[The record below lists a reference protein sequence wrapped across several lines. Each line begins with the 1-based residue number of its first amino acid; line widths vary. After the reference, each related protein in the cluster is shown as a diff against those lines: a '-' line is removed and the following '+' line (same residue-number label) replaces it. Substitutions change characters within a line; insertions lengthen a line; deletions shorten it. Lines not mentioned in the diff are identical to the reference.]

1 MLNPRHPSKRL
12 TADLYSDYFAG
23 PVMKVDG
30 MSSHWRAYAP
40 QSSVR
45 VDADGV
51 PIDAVGVGF
60 GDMNARRRGNTLFTA
75 LAALLHATRHPE
87 KSQLAPALAVMW
99 SLTRRAR
106 LVFNQDVLRQAFT
119 LSLLAARFKGEPPGR
134 ILLIGDGYGLLGA
147 ALAERYPGA
156 QICFLDLGRSLLFQ
170 ALTCERAFP
179 SGGFPPGSQALV
191 GRDRGEDIARA
202 RFVYWPAD
210 RLDAWR
216 AGPVDLAVNVASMQ
230 EMSADVVSR
239 YFDLLRHAPTTWF
252 YCCNRE
258 RKELPGGEVSEFMK
272 YPWSRDDE
280 HLLDGLCPWHQWY
293 VAPRRRSGLV
303 PVSLR
308 VPYDGPHLHRLT
320 KLAPAPVKPP
330 G

>member
-1 MLNPRHPSKRL
+1 MLNRMHPSKRL
-12 TADLYSDYFAG
+12 TAALYSDYFAG
-23 PVMKVDG
+23 PVMNVDG

-40 QSSVR
+40 RSFVG

-60 GDMNARRRGNTLFTA
+60 GDMNACRRGNALFTTV
-75 LAALLHATRHPE
+75 AALLHATAHPE
-87 KSQLAPALAVMW
+87 KRQLVSALAVMW

-119 LSLLAARFKGEPPGR
+119 LSLLAARFNGRHLAR

-147 ALAERYPGA
+147 ALAKRYPAA
-156 QICFLDLGRSLLFQ
+156 QICFLGLGRLLLFQ

-179 SGGFPPGSQALV
+179 EDDSPPPSQALV
-191 GRDRGEDIARA
+191 GRDRAEDIARA
-202 RFVYWPAD
+202 RFVYGPAD
-210 RLDAWR
+210 RLYAWHV
-216 AGPVDLAVNVASMQ
+216 GPVDLAVNVASMQ
-230 EMSADVVSR
+230 QVSADVVSR
-239 YFDLLRHAPTTWF
+239 YFDLLRRAPTTWF

-258 RKELPGGEVSEFMK
+258 RKELPGGEVSDFMK
-272 YPWSRDDE
+272 YPWSGDDE

-320 KLAPAPVKPP
+320 KLAPAPVKQP